1 MSLPPQYR
9 LTEKRAFREIF
20 EEPCVV
26 SDPFFKI
33 MARLNGQNYPRLG
46 LAVSRK
52 VDRRAVQRNRLKR
65 LTRESFRLQIAAN
78 PELPAANYLVLP
90 RAQAVTIS
98 HAEVFERLARLWNN
112 VNRKLQPQEP
122 SLKGPRMKEG
132 SGN

>member
-1 MSLPPQYR
+1 MSLPPQHR

-20 EEPCVV
+20 EKPCVA

-33 MARLNGQNYPRLG
+33 MARLNGQNCSRLG

-65 LTRESFRLQIAAN
+65 LVRESFRLQLAAH
-78 PELPAANYLVLP
+78 PGVAAANYLVLP
-90 RAQAVTIS
+90 RPQAVTIS

-112 VNRKLQPQEP
+112 VNRKLRLQDLSPTA
-122 SLKGPRMKEG
+122 KA
-132 SGN
+132 

>member
-1 MSLPPQYR
+1 MSLPSQHR

-20 EEPCVV
+20 EKPCVA

-33 MARLNGQNYPRLG
+33 MARFNGQNCSRLG

-65 LTRESFRLQIAAN
+65 LVRESFRLHLAAY
-78 PELPAANYLVLP
+78 PGVAAANYLVLP
-90 RAQAVTIS
+90 RPQAVTIS

-112 VNRKLQPQEP
+112 VNRKLRLQDLSPTA
-122 SLKGPRMKEG
+122 KA
-132 SGN
+132 